1 MKLILQ
7 RHPWLLFAALSA
19 FAAALYVLFGA
30 DASAALPA
38 LAIANAPGALDIK
51 QIIEAIKGGIDD
63 LRASTQKDLREL
75 RGDLERI
82 ESRGNLQGLLGADG
96 KALEPAGVR
105 KLRLSNGKE
114 ALLLSK
120 AARLAPY
127 LSKSDSGNTADEVSL
142 GEFVAGQVLGRKA
155 VDRGPELVVTGI
167 AANVIDDVR
176 AQTTIVQAGSP
187 TLVIPGPMK
196 ATRITGDATVHQH
209 TEGANDITQSDV
221 ATDGVTL
228 DPKALVARV
237 PLTAELVEDSANL
250 DQVLRI
256 ALAGAFAVKLDALS
270 LATIIADANV
280 PKSAAGQDP
289 ALWLKCL
296 EAVGAAMAAKQ
307 PLPAAMI
314 CNTADFIARA
324 SQQAS
329 TAGSWLGKPPALAN
343 MAELP
348 TTAITAG
355 TALYGG
361 FDAAFL
367 VVVRQELRFEVLR
380 FSDPGRYSHELVA
393 HMRADGVLV
402 QPKRLFKQLKTVP

>member
-1 MKLILQ
+1 VKLTLQ

-19 FAAALYVLFGA
+19 LAAVLYVLFGA
-30 DASAALPA
+30 DALAAAPGVA
-38 LAIANAPGALDIK
+38 LANGAA
-51 QIIEAIKGGIDD
+51 AID
-63 LRASTQKDLREL
+63 LRQLIDNIRTGVDGLRTDTQTQLRDLRT
-75 RGDLERI
+75 DLERL
-82 ESRGNLQGLLGADG
+82 ESRDNLRGLLGADG
-96 KALEPAGVR
+96 KALEPAGAQ

-120 AARLAPY
+120 SARLAPHVA
-127 LSKSDSGNTADEVSL
+127 KSGASHAGDELSL
-142 GEFVAGQVLGRKA
+142 GEFVAGHVLGRKA
-155 VDRGPELVVTGI
+155 VDRAPELVVTGI

-176 AQTTIVQAGSP
+176 AQTTVVQAGSP

-221 ATDGVTL
+221 TTDGVAL

-256 ALAGAFAVKLDALS
+256 ALAAAFAVKLDALS

-280 PKSAAGQDP
+280 PDSAAGQDP

-307 PLPAAMI
+307 PLPTAMI

-343 MAELP
+343 VAELP
-348 TTAITAG
+348 TTAIAAG
-355 TALYGG
+355 TALYGN

-380 FSDPGRYSHELVA
+380 FADPGRYSHELVA

-402 QPKRLFKQLKTVP
+402 QPKRLFKQLKTV

>member
-1 MKLILQ
+1 MKLTLQ

-19 FAAALYVLFGA
+19 AAAALYVLFGS
-30 DASAALPA
+30 DASTALPA
-38 LAIANAPGALDIK
+38 LAVANAGGALDIK
-51 QIIEAIKGGIDD
+51 QIIDAIKGGLDD
-63 LRASTQKDLREL
+63 FKTKTQGELHEL
-75 RGDLERI
+75 RGDLDRL
-82 ESRGNLQGLLGADG
+82 ESRGNLHGLVGADG
-96 KALEPAGVR
+96 KALEPAGAQ

-120 AARLAPY
+120 SARLAPHVA
-127 LSKSDSGNTADEVSL
+127 KSGAGHAGDELSL
-142 GEFVAGQVLGRKA
+142 GEFVAGHVLGRKA
-155 VDRGPELVVTGI
+155 VDRAPELVVTGI

-176 AQTTIVQAGSP
+176 AQTVIVQAGAP

-209 TEGANDITQSDV
+209 TEGADDVTQSDV
-221 ATDGVTL
+221 STDGVAL

-256 ALAGAFAVKLDALS
+256 ALASAFAVKLDALS

-307 PLPAAMI
+307 PLPTAMI

-329 TAGSWLGKPPALAN
+329 TAGSWLGKPPALAT

-367 VVVRQELRFEVLR
+367 VVLRQELRFEVLR
-380 FSDPGRYSHELVA
+380 FADAGRYSHELVA

-402 QPKRLFKQLKTVP
+402 QPKRIFKQLKTV